1 MPIQKR
7 DCLAAW
13 QVRCLSAVIL
23 SAAGAAVVLSPG
35 IASAAEPAVS
45 EKFGNFDEAVAD
57 LRAEAGKDRRDIVKA
72 NMLLTNSESAIF
84 WPLYDDYR
92 AERNALT
99 DRRVA
104 NIKDFLAKRDTMSQ
118 DDAEKLTKTN
128 FELQEDVVKLKEK
141 HWNKMNKVLSA
152 RTTSRFFQIDQK
164 LDAAV
169 DMVIASKIP
178 LIH

>member
-1 MPIQKR
+1 MRIPKKG
-7 DCLAAW
+7 CLAAW
-13 QVRCLSAVIL
+13 QARCLSAVL
-23 SAAGAAVVLSPG
+23 SLAGVAVVLGPGIAAGA
-35 IASAAEPAVS
+35 EPALD
-45 EKFGNFDEAVAD
+45 EKYGNVDQAIAD

-72 NMLLTNSESAIF
+72 NMLLTNSEGAIF

-92 AERNALT
+92 AERNALN
-99 DRRVA
+99 DRKAGLV
-104 NIKDFLAKRDTMSQ
+104 KDFLAKRDTMSQ
-118 DDAEKLTKTN
+118 DDAEKLTKQN
-128 FELQEDVVKLKEK
+128 FELQEDTVKLKEK

-169 DMVIASKIP
+169 DMVIASKVP

>member
-1 MPIQKR
+1 MRILKKGG
-7 DCLAAW
+7 LAAW
-13 QVRCLSAVIL
+13 QTRCLSAVIFGMAGI
-23 SAAGAAVVLSPG
+23 AAVLGSGAASG
-35 IASAAEPAVS
+35 AEPAVN
-45 EKFGNFDEAVAD
+45 EKYGNVDQAIAD
-57 LRAEAGKDRRDIVKA
+57 LRAEAGKDRREIVKA

-92 AERNALT
+92 AERNTLS
-99 DRRVA
+99 DRRA
-104 NIKDFLAKRDTMSQ
+104 ENIKDFLAKRDTMSQ

-169 DMVIASKIP
+169 DMVIASKVP

>member
-1 MPIQKR
+1 MSILKKG
-7 DCLAAW
+7 CLTAW

-35 IASAAEPAVS
+35 IASGADPAAS

-84 WPLYDDYR
+84 WPLYDEYR
-92 AERNALT
+92 AERNALN

-104 NIKDFLAKRDTMSQ
+104 NVKDFLAKRDTMSQ
-118 DDAEKLTKTN
+118 DDAEKLTKNN

-169 DMVIASKIP
+169 DMVIASKVP